1 MAFILNNY
9 KEFFD
14 QIKEPLREK
23 WGHKEDEFNL
33 VVEIFWLYGQ
43 LERIKNISEFLLDGI
58 PKYKEK

>member
-23 WGHKEDEFNL
+23 WGYKEDESNL